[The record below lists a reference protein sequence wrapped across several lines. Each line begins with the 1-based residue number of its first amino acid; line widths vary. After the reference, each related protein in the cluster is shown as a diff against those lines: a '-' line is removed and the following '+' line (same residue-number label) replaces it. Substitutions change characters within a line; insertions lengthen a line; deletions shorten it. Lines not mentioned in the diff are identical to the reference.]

1 MCEFVNPKCEIM
13 LFNHNKSHIGIKFVM
28 LVEIP
33 DPGVILGVIVAFLVG
48 LGGMYGYYKVIPLVK
63 TRGEMG
69 DASQSER
76 LEYYERQLIDMKIR
90 LDGLEIQGVEQKTK
104 EDPNLQLK
112 QFLEKL
118 ASNQVQAKP
127 AEQVV
132 EAPEVKEKPI
142 PVPKTSYVESSNP
155 TDYVLHLI
163 TNKAMT
169 SRDIQITL
177 KRSREH
183 TSRLMKKLFEDG
195 YVQRNTDSKPYTYSI
210 TEKGK
215 AKVGSPQPEP
225 QIA

>member
-1 MCEFVNPKCEIM
+1 
-13 LFNHNKSHIGIKFVM
+13 M

-33 DPGVILGVIVAFLVG
+33 DPEVILGIVLAFIIG
-48 LGGMYGYYKVIPLVK
+48 LGGLYGYYKIRPYFK
-63 TRGEMG
+63 TGKEMG
-69 DASQSER
+69 DASQVER

-90 LDGLEIQGVEQKTK
+90 LDALEIQGIEQKT
-104 EDPNLQLK
+104 EDPNLELK

-118 ASNQVQAKP
+118 AKSEVQEK
-127 AEQVV
+127 EV
-132 EAPEVKEKPI
+132 ELSQESEKIPEKP
-142 PVPKTSYVESSNP
+142 VSTPKITNIEHTNP
-155 TDYVLHLI
+155 TNYVLHLI

-195 YVQRNTDSKPYTYSI
+195 LVQRNTESKPYTYSI

-215 AKVGSPQPEP
+215 TKIEEVLENPSPV
-225 QIA
+225 

>member
-1 MCEFVNPKCEIM
+1 
-13 LFNHNKSHIGIKFVM
+13 M

-33 DPGVILGVIVAFLVG
+33 DPEVILGMIVAFLVG
-48 LGGMYGYYKVIPLVK
+48 LAGLYGYYKIRPFIK
-63 TRGEMG
+63 FKSEMDG
-69 DASQSER
+69 ALQSER

-90 LDGLEIQGVEQKTK
+90 LDAIEIQGIEQKT
-104 EDPNLQLK
+104 EDPNLELK

-118 ASNQVQAKP
+118 AKN
-127 AEQVV
+127 
-132 EAPEVKEKPI
+132 EAQEKPVEQAVEVGAVEEK
-142 PVPKTSYVESSNP
+142 PVSVPKVNSIDYASP

-169 SRDIQITL
+169 SHDIQIIL

-195 YVQRNTDSKPYTYSI
+195 YVQRNTESKPYVYSI

-215 AKVGSPQPEP
+215 ARTGTIQSNP
-225 QIA
+225 QIS

>member
-1 MCEFVNPKCEIM
+1 
-13 LFNHNKSHIGIKFVM
+13 M

-33 DPGVILGVIVAFLVG
+33 DPEVILGVILAFLVG
-48 LGGMYGYYKVIPLVK
+48 LGGLYVFYKVRPFIK
-63 TRGEMG
+63 SRNEMV
-69 DASQSER
+69 DVSQSER

-90 LDGLEIQGVEQKTK
+90 LDAIEIQGTEPKL
-104 EDPNLQLK
+104 EDANLELK

-118 ASNQVQAKP
+118 AKSESHEMQV
-127 AEQVV
+127 ENVNRSEVV
-132 EAPEVKEKPI
+132 PEKPI
-142 PVPKTSYVESSNP
+142 STPSISTSDYSNP
-155 TDYVLHLI
+155 VDHVLHLI

-195 YVQRNTDSKPYTYSI
+195 YVERNTETKPYTYSI

-215 AKVGSPQPEP
+215 TKVDEFQTNP
-225 QIA
+225 ITV